1 MDQPSRI
8 EGELPFE
15 VQGES
20 FDGHTR
26 FRDQLNAL
34 PERITPA
41 IVPIVPI
48 VPLVRSPARFAGL
61 TTSQLALM
69 ATALAAGIW
78 GMWATAKIFA
88 LEDRRVVSVRLAAI
102 VNDFITAE
110 ARSGT
115 PPDQLTART
124 RTFMTALD
132 SMLKQRAA
140 DGQVVLVGEAVVA
153 ASVPDVTMEVVA
165 DLAQL
170 VKMRPP
176 AAMPPAMAPTRA
188 PIGMPQAAP
197 DPAQTPL
204 SQIPLSQIPLSAPEP
219 SSNSPFGQAQGP
231 LSDLVPQP

>member
-15 VQGES
+15 AQGEG
-20 FDGHTR
+20 FDGHAPV
-26 FRDQLNAL
+26 RDQLNSFPAGF
-34 PERITPA
+34 TPA
-41 IVPIVPI
+41 IVP
-48 VPLVRSPARFAGL
+48 LVRKPARFAGL
-61 TTSQLALM
+61 TYAQLGLM
-69 ATALAAGIW
+69 AVALAAAIW

-102 VNDFITAE
+102 VNDFVTAE

-132 SMLKQRAA
+132 SVLKKRAA

-176 AAMPPAMAPTRA
+176 AAMPPAMAPTV
-188 PIGMPQAAP
+188 MPQAAP
-197 DPAQTPL
+197 APGL
-204 SQIPLSQIPLSAPEP
+204 IPPSAPKP
-219 SSNSPFGQAQGP
+219 SSNSPFGEEPGLPA
-231 LSDLVPQP
+231 DLVPQP

>member
-1 MDQPSRI
+1 MDRHPRI

-15 VQGES
+15 AQGEGVE
-20 FDGHTR
+20 GHAPV
-26 FRDQLNAL
+26 RDQLNSFPAGV
-34 PERITPA
+34 TPA
-41 IVPIVPI
+41 IVP
-48 VPLVRSPARFAGL
+48 LVGKPARFAGL
-61 TTSQLALM
+61 TYAQLALM
-69 ATALAAGIW
+69 AAALAAGVW

-102 VNDFITAE
+102 VNDFVTAE

-132 SMLKQRAA
+132 SVLKKRAA

-176 AAMPPAMAPTRA
+176 AAMPPAMAPA
-188 PIGMPQAAP
+188 VMPQAAP
-197 DPAQTPL
+197 DPAQV
-204 SQIPLSQIPLSAPEP
+204 PLSAPEP
-219 SSNSPFGQAQGP
+219 SSNSPFGEAPGP
-231 LSDLVPQP
+231 PTDLVPQP

>member
-15 VQGES
+15 AQGEG
-20 FDGHTR
+20 FDGDAPV
-26 FRDQLNAL
+26 RDQLNSFPAGV
-34 PERITPA
+34 TPA
-41 IVPIVPI
+41 IVPFVGK
-48 VPLVRSPARFAGL
+48 PARFAGL
-61 TTSQLALM
+61 TYSQLGLM
-69 ATALAAGIW
+69 AVALAAAIW

-102 VNDFITAE
+102 VNDFVTAE

-132 SMLKQRAA
+132 SVLKKRAA

-176 AAMPPAMAPTRA
+176 VEMPPAMAPTV
-188 PIGMPQAAP
+188 MPQAAP
-197 DPAQTPL
+197 APAQA
-204 SQIPLSQIPLSAPEP
+204 PLSAPEP
-219 SSNSPFGQAQGP
+219 SSNSPFGQEPGP
-231 LSDLVPQP
+231 PANLVPQP

>member
-15 VQGES
+15 AQGEG
-20 FDGHTR
+20 FDGHAPV
-26 FRDQLNAL
+26 RDQLNSFPAGV
-34 PERITPA
+34 TPA
-41 IVPIVPI
+41 IVP
-48 VPLVRSPARFAGL
+48 LVRKPARFAGL
-61 TTSQLALM
+61 TYSQLALM
-69 ATALAAGIW
+69 AAALAAAIW

-102 VNDFITAE
+102 VNDFVTAE

-132 SMLKQRAA
+132 SVLKKRAA

-176 AAMPPAMAPTRA
+176 AAMPPAMAPTV
-188 PIGMPQAAP
+188 MPQAAP
-197 DPAQTPL
+197 APG
-204 SQIPLSQIPLSAPEP
+204 QIPPSAPKP
-219 SSNSPFGQAQGP
+219 SSNSPFGEEPGLPA
-231 LSDLVPQP
+231 DLVPQP

>member
-1 MDQPSRI
+1 MDRHPRI

-15 VQGES
+15 AQGEG
-20 FDGHTR
+20 FDGHAPV
-26 FRDQLNAL
+26 RDQLNSFSAGV
-34 PERITPA
+34 TPA
-41 IVPIVPI
+41 IVP
-48 VPLVRSPARFAGL
+48 LVCKPARFAGL
-61 TTSQLALM
+61 TYAQLGLM
-69 ATALAAGIW
+69 AVALAAAIW

-102 VNDFITAE
+102 VNDFVTAE

-124 RTFMTALD
+124 RAFMTALD
-132 SMLKQRAA
+132 SVLKKRAA

-176 AAMPPAMAPTRA
+176 AAMPPAMAPTVMQQGA
-188 PIGMPQAAP
+188 PAP
-197 DPAQTPL
+197 G
-204 SQIPLSQIPLSAPEP
+204 QIPPSAPEP
-219 SSNSPFGQAQGP
+219 SPDSPFGEEPGLPA
-231 LSDLVPQP
+231 DLVPQP

>member
-1 MDQPSRI
+1 MDQSSRI

-15 VQGES
+15 AKGEGL
-20 FDGHTR
+20 DGHASV
-26 FRDQLNAL
+26 RDQLNAL
-34 PERITPA
+34 PAGGPPA
-41 IVPIVPI
+41 I
-48 VPLVRSPARFAGL
+48 VPLVRAPARFAGL
-61 TTSQLALM
+61 TYPQLALM
-69 ATALAAGIW
+69 AAALAAGIW

-102 VNDFITAE
+102 VNDFVTAE

-132 SMLKQRAA
+132 SVLKKRAA

-170 VKMRPP
+170 VKMSPP
-176 AAMPPAMAPTRA
+176 AAMPPAMAPK
-188 PIGMPQAAP
+188 GMPQAA
-197 DPAQTPL
+197 T
-204 SQIPLSQIPLSAPEP
+204 EP
-219 SSNSPFGQAQGP
+219 SSNSPFGQAQEP
-231 LSDLVPQP
+231 PADLVPQP

>member
-1 MDQPSRI
+1 MDRPSRI

-15 VQGES
+15 AQGEG
-20 FDGHTR
+20 FDGHAPV
-26 FRDQLNAL
+26 RDQLNSL
-34 PERITPA
+34 PAGVTAA
-41 IVPIVPI
+41 IVP
-48 VPLVRSPARFAGL
+48 LAGKPARFAGL
-61 TTSQLALM
+61 TYAQLALM
-69 ATALAAGIW
+69 AAALAAGVW

-102 VNDFITAE
+102 VNDFVTAE

-124 RTFMTALD
+124 RAFMGALD
-132 SMLKQRAA
+132 SVLKKRAA

-176 AAMPPAMAPTRA
+176 AAMPPAMAA
-188 PIGMPQAAP
+188 SGMPQTAP
-197 DPAQTPL
+197 A
-204 SQIPLSQIPLSAPEP
+204 QIPLSAPEP
-219 SSNSPFGQAQGP
+219 TSNSPFE
-231 LSDLVPQP
+231 LQPTAPAEYVVQP

>member
-1 MDQPSRI
+1 MDRPSRI

-15 VQGES
+15 AQGEG
-20 FDGHTR
+20 FEGNEAV
-26 FRDQLNAL
+26 RDQLNSF
-34 PERITPA
+34 PTGVTPA
-41 IVPIVPI
+41 IVP
-48 VPLVRSPARFAGL
+48 LVRKPARFAGL
-61 TTSQLALM
+61 TYAQLGLM
-69 ATALAAGIW
+69 AVALAAAIW

-102 VNDFITAE
+102 VNDFVTAE

-124 RTFMTALD
+124 RAFMTALD
-132 SMLKQRAA
+132 SVLKKRAA

-176 AAMPPAMAPTRA
+176 AAMPPAMAATV
-188 PIGMPQAAP
+188 MPQTAP
-197 DPAQTPL
+197 AP
-204 SQIPLSQIPLSAPEP
+204 SQIPLGAPEP
-219 SSNSPFGQAQGP
+219 SSNSPFGEAPGP
-231 LSDLVPQP
+231 PADLVPQP